1 MTAKEIIRKA
11 MAKVGISQSS
21 LSEKL
26 EYSTKTAVGA
36 ILNKNNSLRTDV
48 FCKWLDVLGFEIVI
62 RPKNCTDST
71 EWLLND
77 KSDDEQ
83 PHDLTADLPKASPRK
98 PIQPLPKRRIK

>member
-11 MAKVGISQSS
+11 MAKVGVSQSS

-62 RPKNCTDST
+62 RPKNSTDGT

-77 KSDDEQ
+77 KQE
-83 PHDLTADLPKASPRK
+83 TAELMQAEID
-98 PIQPLPKRRIK
+98 RIKSDNAESMIRAMKGK

>member
-11 MAKVGISQSS
+11 MAKVGVSQSS

-48 FCKWLDVLGFEIVI
+48 FYKWLDVLGFEIVI
-62 RPKNCTDST
+62 RQKNSTDGT

-77 KSDDEQ
+77 KLETVELMQSEID
-83 PHDLTADLPKASPRK
+83 
-98 PIQPLPKRRIK
+98 RIKADNAAAMRESMNR